1 MKAKQLNNTN
11 HWSLIGW
18 ITGSTDA
25 ANREMAENAAN
36 RQANAVQ
43 NHLEADTTLSLYQMQ
58 LQSEEQTQKT
68 LVTIAVLAAVVAIV
82 YFI

>member
-58 LQSEEQTQKT
+58 LQSEKQTQKT

>member
-36 RQANAVQ
+36 RQANAAQ
-43 NHLEADTTLSLYQMQ
+43 NQLEASTTLSLYQMQ
-58 LQSEEQTQKT
+58 LESEKQTQQMYI
-68 LVTIAVLAAVVAIV
+68 TIAMIAAIVAII

>member
-1 MKAKQLNNTN
+1 MKAKQLNNKN
-11 HWSLIGW
+11 QFSLWGW

-36 RQANAVQ
+36 RQANAQQ
-43 NHLEADTTLSLYQMQ
+43 NQLEADTTLNLYQIH
-58 LQSEEQTQKT
+58 LQSEQQTQKT
-68 LVTIAVLAAVVAIV
+68 LVTIAVIAAVVAIV

>member
-1 MKAKQLNNTN
+1 MKAKQLNNKN
-11 HWSLIGW
+11 QFSLWGW

-36 RQANAVQ
+36 RQANAQQ
-43 NHLEADTTLSLYQMQ
+43 NQLEADTTLNLYQIQ
-58 LQSEEQTQKT
+58 LQSEQQTQKT
-68 LVTIAVLAAVVAIV
+68 FVTIAVIAAVVAIV